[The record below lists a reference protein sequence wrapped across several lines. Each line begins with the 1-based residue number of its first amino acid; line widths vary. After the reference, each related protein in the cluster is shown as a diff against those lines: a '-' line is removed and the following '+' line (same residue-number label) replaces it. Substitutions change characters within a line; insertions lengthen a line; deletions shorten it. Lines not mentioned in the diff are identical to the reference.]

1 MMRKDDMYYEEE
13 SCPEEY
19 RQKEGG
25 GTVGFMGA
33 MFTGAG
39 VLVILIALIVEVTF
53 AIKLAIFAFAL
64 LFGGI
69 GVALLIISSHT
80 KREHNE
86 IIEHGT
92 LFKALVVEVLPRQT
106 GAGVVYING
115 EPLMDAIIEYQ
126 NQLGETVRAQA
137 QIPAQQSQV
146 FTGMYVMCYEFKGKF
161 LIKRNS
167 QLQLPENFKD
177 R

>member
-13 SCPEEY
+13 PRPEEY

-33 MFTGAG
+33 LFAGAG
-39 VLVILIALIVEVTF
+39 VLVILIAMIVDVTF
-53 AIKLAIFAFAL
+53 DIKLAIFAFAL

-80 KREHNE
+80 KRELNE

-92 LFKALVVEVLPRQT
+92 LFKALVMEVFPRHT
-106 GAGVVYING
+106 AAGTVYING

-146 FTGMYVMCYEFKGKF
+146 FAGMYVMCYEFKGKF
-161 LIKRNS
+161 LIKHNS